1 MLYDPWHLVIY
12 IQKQVTEYQLTFQH
26 KFFLV
31 QIENLPVFICVS
43 ALKHNAQNQKQEL
56 RGKNT
61 MVFNSSVKHCT
72 EITTIKL
79 HSIDP

>member
-1 MLYDPWHLVIY
+1 MAFSDIHTKTSDRIS
-12 IQKQVTEYQLTFQH
+12 IDISNIS
-26 KFFLV
+26 FFLFK
-31 QIENLPVFICVS
+31 LKICVS